1 MKIVFP
7 TPVVYDGND
16 SRYLQRDGARLAE
29 YFTSIGH
36 TGIKLILDDGKGLP
50 QPQSPLLEKAS
61 YEDWC
66 SSKFWQDTAADV
78 VLLYGGLA
86 PNMLPVAK
94 AIKQS
99 NAKLILKM
107 DSASGIT
114 SFFNKTITH
123 TKQKYWFSRQTKG
136 ICYSI
141 LIAIAKQ
148 LSSLITT
155 NRNKFLKEYLAN
167 FDLITAENPFAVQG
181 TQNWLIKN
189 GLEDISKR
197 VEFMSHPVPEHFLY
211 TEDNPQKESYIIGVA
226 MNWANPLKRGKL
238 LGKSI
243 SLFLKKKPNWKA
255 IIVGN
260 NTDIITN
267 NISKDAL
274 ARLEIHPPMP
284 SKDIQPLYSKSKI
297 FILPSG
303 SEGAPNV
310 LTESLCC
317 GCSQVIAPELL
328 HLSYIEA
335 NGDGSLAQK
344 ATPAEFCKAILL
356 EAEKWETKHY
366 DPISIS
372 KKYCSKFH
380 LSKIANQ
387 IENFFKGI

>member
-99 NAKLILKM
+99 NAKLILKL
-107 DSASGIT
+107 DSALGIVG
-114 SFFNKTITH
+114 FFDNTITII
-123 TKQKYWFSRQTKG
+123 KRSYWFSRQKKNSFL
-136 ICYSI
+136 SI
-141 LIAIAKQ
+141 LIALVKQ
-148 LSSLITT
+148 FSMLVKR
-155 NRNKFLKEYLAN
+155 RNKFLTEYLTC
-167 FDLITAENPFAVQG
+167 FDLITAENPYAVQ
-181 TQNWLIKN
+181 TTKKWLIKN
-189 GLEDISKR
+189 NLEDISKR
-197 VEFMSHPVPEHFLY
+197 VEFMSHPVPEHFIY
-211 TEDNPQKESYIIGVA
+211 TQDDLPKENTIIAVA

-243 SLFLKKKPNWKA
+243 SLFLEKKPNWKA

-260 NTDIITN
+260 NTDVIIN

-284 SKDIQPLYSKSKI
+284 SNDIQPLYSKSKI

-317 GCSQVIAPELL
+317 GCSEVIAPELFNL
-328 HLSYIEA
+328 NYIKT
-335 NGDGSLAQK
+335 NGDGSLAK
-344 ATPAEFCKAILL
+344 KSTPAEFCKAILL

-380 LSKIANQ
+380 VNKLARMVIY
-387 IENFFKGI
+387 